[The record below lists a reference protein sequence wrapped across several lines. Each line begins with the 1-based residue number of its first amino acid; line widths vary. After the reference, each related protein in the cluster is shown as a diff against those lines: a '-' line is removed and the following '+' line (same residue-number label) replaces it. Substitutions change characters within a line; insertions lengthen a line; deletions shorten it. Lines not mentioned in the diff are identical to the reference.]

1 MITTKVLGV
10 LSGVLVLLLLGS
22 TLLNYKYRADIA
34 LTEVHVAELESD
46 LQMLNIN
53 KKTCENAIADQN
65 MKIEASRIDYEKRLA
80 AIKTVTT
87 VKIVEKLKIKYVDR
101 NISRESCNETASVID
116 AIRRTGF

>member
-1 MITTKVLGV
+1 MITTKVMGV

-34 LTEVHVAELESD
+34 LKEVNVAKLESD
-46 LQMLNIN
+46 LQTLNIN
-53 KKTCENAIADQN
+53 KKTCENAITDQN